1 MYFWQLRSL
10 KRKMVARPLS
20 EGEILPYLLVS
31 LTLTTAIA
39 FIPEFSANVWDA
51 LSALSST
58 ILTLVG
64 TFYIYRQN
72 GGANGQ
78 YFLQRYFAIGWVVT
92 LRWLLIFIIT
102 TVILLIL
109 LELASINTFSEE
121 TTWYDFLYG
130 TACEV
135 IIYQRIGH
143 HVRDVAQGSIT
154 A

>member
-1 MYFWQLRSL
+1 MYFWQLGRL

-20 EGEILPYLLVS
+20 EREILPYLLVY
-31 LTLTTAIA
+31 LPLTTAIA

-78 YFLQRYFAIGWVVT
+78 YFLQRYLAIGWVVT
-92 LRWLLIFIIT
+92 LRWLLIFIVTI
-102 TVILLIL
+102 VILTIL
-109 LELASINTFSEE
+109 LELAGISTFSEE
-121 TTWYDFLYG
+121 TTWYEFLYG
-130 TACEV
+130 TTLEV

-143 HVRDVAQGSIT
+143 HVRDVALGSLT

>member
-1 MYFWQLRSL
+1 MYFWQLRKL

-20 EGEILPYLLVS
+20 EREILPYLLVY
-31 LTLTTAIA
+31 LPLTTALA
-39 FIPEFSANVWDA
+39 SIPEFSANVWDA
-51 LSALSST
+51 LWAISST

-64 TFYIYRQN
+64 SFYIYRQN

-78 YFLQRYFAIGWVVT
+78 YFLQRYLAIGWVVI
-92 LRWLLIFIIT
+92 LRWSLIIIIT

-109 LELASINTFSEE
+109 LELISINTFSEE

-130 TACEV
+130 TAWEV
-135 IIYQRIGH
+135 IVYQRIGH
-143 HVRDVAQGSIT
+143 HVKDVAQGSIT